1 MVEMVQFNDLE
12 ISNLV
17 EESNKSN
24 IFVTSIY
31 VKIQIIS

>member
-31 VKIQIIS
+31 NQINEK